1 MNTSSP
7 PPAAPGSGP
16 KAVATAAGL
25 GGAPVG
31 IVVVILWRN
40 VTGIPLT
47 DVEAAAIGSF
57 GAGILGYLWHVLT
70 TLIDRHLHL

>member
-1 MNTSSP
+1 MNSPNAAP
-7 PPAAPGSGP
+7 PPGGGP
-16 KAVATAAGL
+16 KAIAAAAGL

-40 VTGIPLT
+40 FTGIPLT

-57 GAGILGYLWHVLT
+57 GAGVLGYVWHVMT
-70 TLIDRHLHL
+70 ALIDRHLNL

>member
-1 MNTSSP
+1 MNSPNPAP
-7 PPAAPGSGP
+7 PPGGGP
-16 KAVATAAGL
+16 KAIAAAAGL

-40 VTGIPLT
+40 FTGIPLT

-57 GAGILGYLWHVLT
+57 GAGVLGYVWHVMT
-70 TLIDRHLHL
+70 TLIDRHLNL